1 MRKKSEI
8 PKLLTPLRRIPKNRG
23 MVVRNTSE
31 INPLSEKEIKNVIEV
46 YSGAN
51 KAYYENYI
59 KNEITKKKKKKK
71 NLKKSK
77 SKNFDSLS
85 LNPLNYR
92 NKDFE
97 ENKTLLHLPGSNVTP
112 NYTIHSQT
120 VQYAVSSMPY
130 ETLHKSNP
138 LSWGCQYTNHYELPT
153 ICSIVKS
160 KHPIYSRAN
169 NGKTKRKI
177 SKNNNKKKGEK
188 KKKNINLFEK
198 NEMHVNNA
206 QIKEAPTFGNYI
218 DEFSDFIN
226 DKNQK
231 NDFLDGH
238 CSGIDAIKKNSKDSE
253 RSKNIVDKT
262 YIYSDFYHD
271 LKNSHLKDNINNY
284 NFTLKG
290 NDTIAENNTGS
301 SNITCKD
308 QNDTLNSNKE
318 LNDENIKNHNKL
330 KNVSSNNLVDNN
342 LSNSILPK
350 LNDLNTYMDN
360 HNVENKYFNYTVSDC
375 SNYSN
380 NKYDM
385 ENYNDKKED
394 NVVNSHDIEKCD
406 HNYNCN
412 EAQNKIP
419 PKKIAT
425 KGCET
430 IIKNKKLN
438 DIHALKKKSKET
450 VLSSIPPHNEIKNES
465 NNKTNICGLN
475 KNMDVKK
482 KKQKNSK
489 LKKNNSIKNNLDNEE
504 NISNECSYNKCKQ
517 NSKEKS
523 SKPKKKNSKM
533 NKLQNGYAHNTNL
546 NNETFNSMVKCQV
559 DNNSNIHQNAICMD
573 QNLESKNTIYD
584 FAKNH
589 QKDLC
594 KIENFPNEHFPTNN
608 KVDNVMH
615 KSIPINGIE
624 IINGNEIN
632 TNVPSTCVYI
642 VQDENNKT
650 KLDIHNM
657 NNKISNGNEK
667 NPTLD
672 NYNLYNHEYSKRI
685 YQTTPIP
692 KNNQSYIF
700 KDYNTPVLA
709 NSIPNKQPQT
719 AQIPSELNRVLS
731 PISIIP
737 VQAHAIH
744 TNPQITSETS
754 QLSVSPIR
762 LPMTQTLTHII
773 PQALTHVTPTQI
785 PVSQTLPPMTQT
797 QISLTQAQASMT
809 PSSASNGNNN
819 FRIIRD
825 LSSQIYAKPA
835 PLSAPFIEKPI
846 IIDNTSLVCAYPN
859 TEHLNIDKTSNL
871 IDLSKRIPEFKNNNT
886 ENNSYLFQNNAQ
898 YNVDNCFIK
907 SITPNVNASYNN
919 KIENNI
925 YDLKNRQYPDNV
937 NTIFINNNNDIIDNK
952 NINNNKNS
960 IYVDRVKTDGMGMNF
975 VKLDQVSPKRINGY
989 INEHNTSVKNEN
1001 SNMRYINIY
1010 PHSESEN
1017 ISCNIIN
1024 SDGNLNRALGTAD
1037 IFQCNNSQQTI
1048 NKNCANKL
1056 NLGEVIKNSN
1066 NKLLNLQNKELMNIL
1081 NDNKNDK
1088 SDNNRSNILNIQNEK
1103 NPQNILEDTRNSF
1116 SCMSVNP
1123 NYMNNGIIRN
1133 ADQLIQNNSHASSH
1147 LN

>member
-59 KNEITKKKKKKK
+59 KNETTKKKKKKK

-77 SKNFDSLS
+77 SKKFDSLS

-112 NYTIHSQT
+112 NYTIQSQT

-169 NGKTKRKI
+169 NGKTKRNI

-198 NEMHVNNA
+198 TEMHVNNA

-231 NDFLDGH
+231 NDFLDEH
-238 CSGIDAIKKNSKDSE
+238 CSDVDAIIKNSKDSD

-271 LKNSHLKDNINNY
+271 LKNSHLKNNINNY

-290 NDTIAENNTGS
+290 NDTITENNTGS
-301 SNITCKD
+301 SNFACKD

-318 LNDENIKNHNKL
+318 LNDENVKSHNKFQ
-330 KNVSSNNLVDNN
+330 NVSSNNLVDNN

-350 LNDLNTYMDN
+350 LNDLNTYMEN

-380 NKYDM
+380 NKYNM

-394 NVVNSHDIEKCD
+394 NVVNSHNIDKFD

-412 EAQNKIP
+412 EINNKSS

-430 IIKNKKLN
+430 ITKNAKLN
-438 DIHALKKKSKET
+438 DIHVLKKKSKDT
-450 VLSSIPPHNEIKNES
+450 VLSSMPPHNEIKNEN

-504 NISNECSYNKCKQ
+504 NISNESSYNKCKQ

-523 SKPKKKNSKM
+523 LKPKKKNSKM
-533 NKLQNGYAHNTNL
+533 NKLQNGYPQNTSL
-546 NNETFNSMVKCQV
+546 NNETFKSMVKCQV
-559 DNNSNIHQNAICMD
+559 DNTSNIHQNATCMD

-594 KIENFPNEHFPTNN
+594 KIESFPINS
-608 KVDNVMH
+608 KVDNAMH
-615 KSIPINGIE
+615 KSIPMNGIE

-632 TNVPSTCVYI
+632 NNVPPTCVYI
-642 VQDENNKT
+642 VQDENNKN
-650 KLDIHNM
+650 KFDIHNM
-657 NNKISNGNEK
+657 NNKMPGVNEK

-672 NYNLYNHEYSKRI
+672 NSNLYNQDYSKRI
-685 YQTTPIP
+685 YQTAPIP
-692 KNNQSYIF
+692 QNNQNYIF

-709 NSIPNKQPQT
+709 NPIPNKHPQS
-719 AQIPSELNRVLS
+719 AQIPSELNKVLG

-744 TNPQITSETS
+744 TNPQIPSETT
-754 QLSVSPIR
+754 QLSVAPVQ
-762 LPMTQTLTHII
+762 LPMAQTLTHII

-785 PVSQTLPPMTQT
+785 PVSRTLPPMTQT
-797 QISLTQAQASMT
+797 QISLTQAQASIT
-809 PSSASNGNNN
+809 PSIVSNGNPN

-825 LSSQIYAKPA
+825 LSPQLYAKSA

-859 TEHLNIDKTSNL
+859 KEHLNIDKTANL
-871 IDLSKRIPEFKNNNT
+871 IDLSRLPEFKNNNA
-886 ENNSYLFQNNAQ
+886 ENSSYLFQNNAQ
-898 YNVDNCFIK
+898 YNVDSCIIK
-907 SITPNVNASYNN
+907 SIAPNVNASYNN
-919 KIENNI
+919 KVENNI
-925 YDLKNRQYPDNV
+925 YDLKNRQYPDKV

-952 NINNNKNS
+952 NS
-960 IYVDRVKTDGMGMNF
+960 IFVDRVKTDGMGMNF
-975 VKLDQVSPKRINGY
+975 VKLDQVSPQRINGY
-989 INEHNTSVKNEN
+989 INEHNTNVKNDN

-1024 SDGNLNRALGTAD
+1024 SDDNLNRGLGIAG

-1056 NLGEVIKNSN
+1056 NLGDVIKNSN
-1066 NKLLNLQNKELMNIL
+1066 NKMLNLQNKELMNIL

-1088 SDNNRSNILNIQNEK
+1088 SDNNRNNILNIQNE
-1103 NPQNILEDTRNSF
+1103 NNSQNILEDTRNSF
-1116 SCMSVNP
+1116 SRMSVNP

-1133 ADQLIQNNSHASSH
+1133 TDQLIQNNSHAPSH